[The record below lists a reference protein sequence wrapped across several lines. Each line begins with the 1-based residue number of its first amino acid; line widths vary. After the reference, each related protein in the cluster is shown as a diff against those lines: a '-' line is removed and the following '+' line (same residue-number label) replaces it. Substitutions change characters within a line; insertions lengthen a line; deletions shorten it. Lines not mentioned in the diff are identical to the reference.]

1 MAKPTVHDIAR
12 AAGVSLATVDRVLNG
27 RPGVRMVT
35 AERVHNAIDKLGYVR
50 DVSAANLA
58 RQRTYRF
65 VFILPD
71 SNSQF
76 HVALRHAVIEGSK
89 GIAGERVNV
98 TTRLVPEDDAHAIAR
113 EIARLEPS
121 TTDGV
126 GIMAHETPQ
135 LRDAIVH
142 LKERGIPVVAFVSN
156 LPNSGCD
163 DFVGIND
170 RAAGRTAA
178 TLLGRFCGGRGE
190 IVVVTGSL
198 QARNSLERRLGFD
211 DVIASDF
218 PGMVVLPTIE
228 THGEGERLSESL
240 MRLLERRRKIVGV
253 YSIATGTRAL
263 VQALPDRATRNLT
276 VIVHELTPF
285 ARDALLSRQ
294 IDGVITQDVG
304 HLARS
309 AQRILRS
316 RCDGLPTISDQERI
330 RIEIILRENL
340 P

>member
-1 MAKPTVHDIAR
+1 
-12 AAGVSLATVDRVLNG
+12 
-27 RPGVRMVT
+27 
-35 AERVHNAIDKLGYVR
+35 
-50 DVSAANLA
+50 
-58 RQRTYRF
+58 
-65 VFILPD
+65 
-71 SNSQF
+71 
-76 HVALRHAVIEGSK
+76 
-89 GIAGERVNV
+89 
-98 TTRLVPEDDAHAIAR
+98 
-113 EIARLEPS
+113 
-121 TTDGV
+121 
-126 GIMAHETPQ
+126 
-135 LRDAIVH
+135 
-142 LKERGIPVVAFVSN
+142 
-156 LPNSGCD
+156 
-163 DFVGIND
+163 
-170 RAAGRTAA
+170 
-178 TLLGRFCGGRGE
+178 
-190 IVVVTGSL
+190 
-198 QARNSLERRLGFD
+198 
-211 DVIASDF
+211 VIASDF

-285 ARDALLSRQ
+285 ARDALLYRQ
-294 IDGVITQDVG
+294 IDGIITQDVG